1 MKRRSSCGG
10 PFGLI
15 VHRKWNLR
23 FCSKACKKAYEYEQ
37 AEAIRQAQQ
46 NWRPTVV
53 SLRSETSR
61 GATTRCDCNKH
72 LDWKMPWLKRFSTI
86 HR

>member
-1 MKRRSSCGG
+1 MKRCSSCGG

-37 AEAIRQAQQ
+37 AEATRQAKQD
-46 NWRPTVV
+46 WRPQMVV
-53 SLRSETSR
+53 SLRSDRAEAR
-61 GATTRCDCNKH
+61 RQDAIATNNQTGKCH
-72 LDWKMPWLKRFSTI
+72 G
-86 HR
+86 

>member
-37 AEAIRQAQQ
+37 AEAIRQAKQ

-53 SLRSETSR
+53 SLRSETAEAR
-61 GATTRCDCNKH
+61 RQDAIATNIWTGKCH
-72 LDWKMPWLKRFSTI
+72 G
-86 HR
+86 